1 MAPAQ
6 VARPGGPPAGPGLT
20 GPRGRSTVEGKLIV
34 KFLIN
39 KISPFFRPDVPVPDA
54 WTRPLEDVM
63 KRIRLRA
70 LVAAPAAM
78 LLVTFLAG
86 PAMAGPAA
94 AAANLLANPG
104 FETGTLSGW
113 TCAATDHV
121 TTSPVHSGSGALT
134 GAASASDDAQCTQ
147 TVSVQPSSTYTLSGW
162 VQGSYVFLGDSGTG
176 AADGDTWTASAA
188 GWQQL
193 STSFSTG
200 ASTTTVTVYVHGWY
214 GEGTY
219 YADDLSLTGPG
230 GSGGGGGTSVPAAPA
245 GLAVTGTTA
254 SSVSLSWTAPAG
266 TVTGYTVYENG
277 SRAASVTGTSATV
290 SGLAAATS
298 YSFTV
303 TAYNSAGESAASGA
317 VQATTAASGGGGGGG
332 GPGSYAVAPYADM
345 TNNQEPMLNQA
356 ATQAGL
362 KAFTA
367 AFVVGSGCTPIWGDA
382 LPVTNDPTVTSE
394 IATAEADGAQPIVSF
409 GGESGTELAASCSS
423 LSQLT
428 AAYQSVIA
436 ALHVTHIDFDIEGAE
451 IAYTADNALRFQAIN
466 ALEAANPGLV
476 VSVTIPVLPSGP
488 DANGQAFLAAAR
500 AAGTRIDVINVM
512 TMDYYGSY
520 DTGGAAMGTDAVD
533 AAQATLAYA
542 QTLWPG
548 MTYASI
554 GVTPMIG
561 QNDDPAE
568 VFTEAD
574 AQTLVSFAT
583 QNHLGRLAFWSL
595 DRDQPCGGSV
605 SGLPACSQISQQPL
619 DFTKI
624 FLKYSG

>member
-1 MAPAQ
+1 MKWSRLSALTA
-6 VARPGGPPAGPGLT
+6 ARPA
-20 GPRGRSTVEGKLIV
+20 R
-34 KFLIN
+34 
-39 KISPFFRPDVPVPDA
+39 
-54 WTRPLEDVM
+54 
-63 KRIRLRA
+63 
-70 LVAAPAAM
+70 
-78 LLVTFLAG
+78 LVTAVLGAVALAAAAVV
-86 PAMAGPAA
+86 PAS
-94 AAANLLANPG
+94 AAANLLTNPG

-113 TCAATDHV
+113 TCSASDHV
-121 TTSPVHSGSGALT
+121 TSSPVHSGSGALA

-162 VQGSYVFLGDSGTG
+162 VQGSYVFLGDTGTG
-176 AADGDTWTASAA
+176 STDTDTWTAAAA

-200 ASTTTVTVYVHGWY
+200 ASATSVTVYVHGWY

-230 GSGGGGGTSVPAAPA
+230 GSGGGSAPAAPA

-254 SSVSLSWTAPAG
+254 SSVSLSWTAPSG
-266 TVTGYTVYENG
+266 TVTGYTVYQNG
-277 SRAASVTGTSATV
+277 AKAASVTGTSATV
-290 SGLAAATS
+290 TGLAAAST

-303 TAYNSAGESAASGA
+303 TAYNSTGESAASGA
-317 VQATTAASGGGGGGG
+317 VQATTASSGGGGGGG
-332 GPGSYAVAPYADM
+332 SPGSFVVAPYVDM
-345 TNNQEPMLNQA
+345 TNNQEPMLNEA

-362 KAFTA
+362 KAFSA
-367 AFVVGSGCTPIWGDA
+367 AFVIGSGCTPIWGDT
-382 LPVTNDPTVTSE
+382 LPVTSDPIVTAE
-394 IATAEADGAQPIVSF
+394 ITTAEADGAQPIVSF
-409 GGESGTELAASCSS
+409 GGEAGTELADSCTN

-451 IAYTADNALRFQAIN
+451 IAYTANNAMRFQAIN

-488 DANGQAFLAAAR
+488 DANGQAFLAAAQ
-500 AAGTRIDVINVM
+500 AAGTRIDVINAM
-512 TMDYYGSY
+512 AMDYYGSY

-542 QTLWPG
+542 KTLWPG
-548 MTYASI
+548 LTYAGI

-583 QNHLGRLAFWSL
+583 QNHLGRLAFWSV
-595 DRDQPCGGSV
+595 DRDQPCGGSA
-605 SGLPACSQISQQPL
+605 SGLPACSEISQQPL

-624 FLKYSG
+624 FLKYTG